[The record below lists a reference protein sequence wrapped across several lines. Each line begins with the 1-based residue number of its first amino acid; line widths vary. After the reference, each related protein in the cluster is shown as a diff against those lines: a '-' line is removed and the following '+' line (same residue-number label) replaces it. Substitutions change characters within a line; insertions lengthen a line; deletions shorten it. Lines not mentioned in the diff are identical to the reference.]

1 MLVGIAIEIPFAI
14 GEAVLGVE
22 AYLIRFLCLTISLK
36 TNNDCL
42 RDWRTLQMVA
52 YLPLLCLIGL
62 WWELNLRK
70 NRS

>member
-22 AYLIRFLCLTISLK
+22 AYLIRFLCLMITLK
-36 TNNDCL
+36 TNNDYL

>member
-22 AYLIRFLCLTISLK
+22 AYLIRFLCPMLSLK
-36 TNNDCL
+36 INNDHL

-62 WWELNLRK
+62 WLELNLRK

>member
-22 AYLIRFLCLTISLK
+22 AYLIRFLCLMITLK
-36 TNNDCL
+36 INNDYL

-62 WWELNLRK
+62 W
-70 NRS
+70 

>member
-22 AYLIRFLCLTISLK
+22 AYLIRFLCLMITLK
-36 TNNDCL
+36 TNSDYL

-70 NRS
+70 KRS